1 MIRLPVL
8 AAPPP
13 PGVVVHPNCARCTAL
28 CCQYVSTEIDAPTT
42 AKDFDNIRWYL
53 MHPGVRVFV
62 EEAGSWFLQFMSR
75 CENLGADNLCRIY
88 DRRPQICR
96 DLQPTS
102 CEFALGPGDQVY
114 FTSVAEFERWEAE
127 RKRRQQTRRA
137 RRGQRLASRGPAAA
151 QAGVRRGS
159 RSQA

>member
-13 PGVVVHPNCARCTAL
+13 PGVVLHPNCARCTAL
-28 CCQYVSTEIDAPTT
+28 CCQYVSTEIDPPTT
-42 AKDFDNIRWYL
+42 RVDFDNVRWYL

-62 EEAGSWFLQFMSR
+62 EEGGRWFLQFMSR

-102 CEFALGPGDQVY
+102 CEFALGPGDQQY
-114 FTSVAEFERWEAE
+114 FTRPEEFERWQAE
-127 RKRRQQTRRA
+127 RTRRQQARRA
-137 RRGQRLASRGPAAA
+137 RRKRPLAARGPAGR
-151 QAGVRRGS
+151 AGARRGAA
-159 RSQA
+159 SQA